1 MILFVMHWIYTAAN
15 KRCRKH
21 WHDHNRNNYIFVF
34 ISIKEFKITFVLFC
48 FAVTLYSHDKCK
60 PIAVLDQSMGTCTL
74 KLQTLRRLK
83 TFSRI
88 VITVS
93 SHGCFSSVLAAVAL
107 ETKLKGCSWILCCSC
122 GCLFRLTLAADFFPS
137 GRKWQEKWCSLTLG
151 RFSRPAKVL

>member
-74 KLQTLRRLK
+74 KLQTLCHLK
-83 TFSRI
+83 TFSS
-88 VITVS
+88 VIIASCLFTRLFLLS
-93 SHGCFSSVLAAVAL
+93 AGCSRSRDKTEGLFLDSVLFLWV
-107 ETKLKGCSWILCCSC
+107 
-122 GCLFRLTLAADFFPS
+122 
-137 GRKWQEKWCSLTLG
+137 SL
-151 RFSRPAKVL
+151 